1 MKKNCDILLCDLDAF
16 FASVEQL
23 DNPDLKGKPVLVGGS
38 PEGRGVV
45 STCSYEARK
54 YGIRSA
60 MPMKKAIS
68 LCPEAVIIRGR
79 MSRYKEVSLQV
90 RNIFERYT
98 PDIEFVSIDEAYL
111 AVKEGRGFET
121 GTAIHDAVRNELH
134 LPISVGVSVNKLLAK
149 IACEL
154 AKPNNVDT
162 LWPAEIEEKLWP
174 LLVRALPGVGPVAE
188 KSLNSL
194 GVKTIEELA
203 AYPAHALKYA
213 LGSSAEAVHNY
224 AHGIDNRELELE
236 HQAKSIS
243 EETTFAEDIFEHET
257 MKSVLMELSSGVGYR
272 LRSSGFTA
280 KTITLKLRYR
290 DFRTITRSLTIQE
303 AIYSDRDIYQA
314 AVSLFEKN
322 CGSPP
327 WRLVGV
333 QASGFEQGSQMS
345 LFSSLAEHEKE
356 TRLTETRDKLR
367 EKYGSDMIIQ
377 GRRLKKKKKEVIDHD

>member
-23 DNPDLKGKPVLVGGS
+23 DNPDLKGKPVLVGGN

-54 YGIRSA
+54 HGIRSA

-68 LCPEAVIIRGR
+68 LCPQAIIIRGR

-90 RNIFERYT
+90 RNIFERFT

-111 AVKEGRGFET
+111 AVKEGRGIEA
-121 GTAIHDAVRNELH
+121 GTAIHNAVRNELH

-174 LLVRALPGVGPVAE
+174 LKVRALPGVGPVAE

-194 GVKTIEELA
+194 GIKTVKELA
-203 AYPAHALKYA
+203 AYPTESLKRI
-213 LGSSAEAVHNY
+213 LGSSTEAVHNY
-224 AHGIDNRELELE
+224 ANGIDSRELELE

-243 EETTFAEDIFEHET
+243 EETTFAEDIFDRET

-290 DFRTITRSLTIQE
+290 DFRTITRSLTIPE
-303 AIYSDRDIYQA
+303 TIYCDRDIYQA
-314 AVSLFEKN
+314 AVNLFEKN

-333 QASGFEQGSQMS
+333 QASAFEQGSQVS
-345 LFSSLAEHEKE
+345 IFSSQAENEKE

-367 EKYGSDMIIQ
+367 KKFGSDVIIQ
-377 GRRLKKKKKEVIDHD
+377 GRRLKKKT

>member
-1 MKKNCDILLCDLDAF
+1 MKKYCEILLCDLDAF

-23 DNPDLKGKPVLVGGS
+23 DNPDLRGKPVLVGGS

-68 LCPEAVIIRGR
+68 LCPQAIIIRGR

-90 RNIFERYT
+90 RNIFERFT

-121 GTAIHDAVRNELH
+121 GTAIHDAVRNELR

-154 AKPNNVDT
+154 GKPNNIAT
-162 LWPAEIEEKLWP
+162 LWPEEIREKLWP
-174 LLVRALPGVGPVAE
+174 LSVRSLPGVGPVAE
-188 KSLNSL
+188 KNLNSL
-194 GVKTIEELA
+194 GIKTIEELA
-203 AYPAHALKYA
+203 AYPADALKHI
-213 LGSSAEAVHNY
+213 LGSNAEAVHNY

-243 EETTFAEDIFEHET
+243 EETTFAEDIFDHET

-272 LRSSGFTA
+272 LRSSGITA

-290 DFRTITRSLTIQE
+290 DFKTINRSLTIPE
-303 AIYSDRDIYQA
+303 TIYCDRDIYLA
-314 AVSLFEKN
+314 AVTLFEKN

-333 QASGFEQGSQMS
+333 QASGFEQGSQVS
-345 LFSSLAEHEKE
+345 LFNSLEENKKE

-367 EKYGSDMIIQ
+367 KKFGSDVIIQ
-377 GRRLKKKKKEVIDHD
+377 ARRLKKKT

>member
-45 STCSYEARK
+45 STCSYEARV

-68 LCPEAVIIRGR
+68 LCPQAIIIRGR

-90 RNIFERYT
+90 RNIFERFT

-111 AVKEGRGFET
+111 AVKSGRGTET
-121 GTAIHDAVRNELH
+121 GAAIHSAVRNELH

-154 AKPNNVDT
+154 AKPSKVDT
-162 LWPAEIEEKLWP
+162 LWPVEIEKKLWP
-174 LLVRALPGVGPVAE
+174 LSVRALPGVGPVAE

-194 GVKTIEELA
+194 GIKTIEELA
-203 AYPAHALKYA
+203 AYPIESLKRI
-213 LGSSAEAVHNY
+213 LGSSTEAVHNY

-243 EETTFAEDIFEHET
+243 EETTFAEDIFDHET

-303 AIYSDRDIYQA
+303 TIYSDRDIYRA
-314 AVSLFEKN
+314 AVTLFDKN

-333 QASGFEQGSQMS
+333 QASGFEQGSQVS
-345 LFSSLAEHEKE
+345 IFSSQAENEKE
-356 TRLTETRDKLR
+356 TRLIEIRDKLR
-367 EKYGSDMIIQ
+367 KKFSSEMIIQ
-377 GRRLKKKKKEVIDHD
+377 GRRLKKKT

>member
-1 MKKNCDILLCDLDAF
+1 MKNNYDILLCDLDAF

-54 YGIRSA
+54 YGVRSA
-60 MPMKKAIS
+60 MPMKRAVS
-68 LCPEAVIIRGR
+68 LCPQAVIIRGR

-90 RNIFERYT
+90 RNIFERFT
-98 PDIEFVSIDEAYL
+98 PDIEVVSIDEAYL

-121 GTAIHDAVRNELH
+121 GTAVHNAVRNELH

-154 AKPNNVDT
+154 AKPNNVGT
-162 LWPAEIEEKLWP
+162 LWPSEVENKLWP
-174 LLVRALPGVGPVAE
+174 LSVRALPGIGPVAE
-188 KSLNSL
+188 KNLNSL
-194 GVKTIEELA
+194 GIKTIEDLA
-203 AYPAHALKYA
+203 AYPADSLKRI
-213 LGSSAEAVHNY
+213 LGSNAGAVHNY
-224 AHGIDNRELELE
+224 AQGIDNRELELE

-243 EETTFAEDIFEHET
+243 EETTFAEDIFDHET
-257 MKSVLMELSSGVGYR
+257 IKSVLMELSSGVGYR
-272 LRSSGFTA
+272 LRTSGLTT
-280 KTITLKLRYR
+280 KTITIKLRYR
-290 DFRTITRSLTIQE
+290 DLRTITRSLTTLETIN
-303 AIYSDRDIYQA
+303 SDKDIYRA
-314 AVSLFEKN
+314 AVNLFEKN

-345 LFSSLAEHEKE
+345 LFSSSAANEKE
-356 TRLTETRDKLR
+356 SRLTKTRDQLR
-367 EKYGSDMIIQ
+367 KKFGTDMIIQ
-377 GRRLKKKKKEVIDHD
+377 GRRLKKK